1 MSSFLANEEPDNRT
15 RYKGENMSIL
25 FGVSLFLLGGFMGV
39 ATMCIL
45 QVGAAAEK
53 DSKSYLHEEIKNIK

>member
-1 MSSFLANEEPDNRT
+1 
-15 RYKGENMSIL
+15 MSIVIGVAL
-25 FGVSLFLLGGFMGV
+25 FMLGGFIGV

-53 DSKSYLHEEIKNIK
+53 NLNSHLYEEMKNIKLVKK